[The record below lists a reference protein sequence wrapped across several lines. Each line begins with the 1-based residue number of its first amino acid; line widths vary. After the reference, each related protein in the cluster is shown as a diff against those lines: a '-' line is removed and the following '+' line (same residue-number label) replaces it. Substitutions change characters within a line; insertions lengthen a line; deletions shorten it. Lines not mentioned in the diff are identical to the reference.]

1 MEWIALGRLGAPFGV
16 RGWLHVDS
24 HTQPPTQLLE
34 YPQWGLRF
42 ANGERQVRHVASGR
56 AHGKGLVAHL
66 QGLTDRDAAAALTGA
81 MIEVERSRLPAPK
94 EREYYRTD
102 LVGLAVSNLEGVP
115 LGVVSHF
122 VDTPGAAVMV
132 VKSGDGSEHWVLAH
146 PKHLRKVDLAARTV
160 LVDWPVESPE

>member
-24 HTQPPTQLLE
+24 HTRPPTQLLD
-34 YPQWGLRF
+34 YPDWGLRL
-42 ANGERQVRHVASGR
+42 ASGERQLRRLSSGR
-56 AHGKGLVAHL
+56 AHGKGLVAQL
-66 QGLTDRDAAAALTGA
+66 EGVTDRDAAAALTGA

-94 EREYYRTD
+94 EREFYRAD
-102 LVGLAVSNLEGVP
+102 LVGFAVSNLEGAP

-132 VKSGDGSEHWVLAH
+132 VKADDGGEHWVLAH

-160 LVDWPVESPE
+160 LVDWPVESHE